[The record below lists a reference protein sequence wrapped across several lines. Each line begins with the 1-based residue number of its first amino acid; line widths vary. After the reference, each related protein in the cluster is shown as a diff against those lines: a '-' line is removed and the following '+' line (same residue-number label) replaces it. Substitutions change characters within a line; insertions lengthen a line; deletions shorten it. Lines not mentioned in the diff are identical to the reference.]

1 MEWIIALIAVML
13 MPLGLI
19 FWWIP
24 RCDAVGIQKAK
35 DRTAREPA
43 PATLAYE
50 AASSSARAPG
60 FARAQEKALG

>member
-1 MEWIIALIAVML
+1 MEWVIALIAVML

-24 RCDAVGIQKAK
+24 RCDAVGIRKAK

-50 AASSSARAPG
+50 AASSPRASG
-60 FARAQEKALG
+60 FARAQERALG